1 MGLPR
6 SEPVHGRLWGEPF
19 DRLPRFGRGFASN
32 PVQLWLE
39 AYSVPGL
46 LLGLAMACVVVVV
59 AGVSARPG
67 LWLGAAG
74 LVIVMALG
82 AFMAVAVVQGV
93 GAMRAWVSSRR
104 SRALGLRSVVLLT
117 VSPGMVRRLGIRL
130 PADITNVVELHV
142 HTGLRWRD
150 RGMSPEEA
158 ARRFQG
164 ALWADYDRIVHGL
177 LPASPGTAFMVST
190 WHRVPPWLAA
200 RCEKAGLIVRGPH
213 PRWVVRVG
221 ERHRRRAQRR
231 MFGALLGRPV
241 SDPGRWR
248 TYVVWGGGK
257 AGERP

>member
-6 SEPVHGRLWGEPF
+6 SEPAHGILAGLSLA
-19 DRLPRFGRGFASN
+19 RLPRFGRGFASN
-32 PVQLWLE
+32 PVLLWLE
-39 AYSVPGL
+39 AYSVPDL
-46 LLGLAMACVVVVV
+46 LLGLTMACVVVLV
-59 AGVSARPG
+59 ARVSARPG

-74 LVIVMALG
+74 LVMAMALV
-82 AFMAVAVVQGV
+82 AFMVVAVVQGV

-104 SRALGLRSVVLLT
+104 SQTLGLRSVVLLT
-117 VSPGMVRRLGIRL
+117 VSPRVVRRLGIRL

-142 HTGLRWRD
+142 HTGLRWRG

-158 ARRFQG
+158 ARAFQA
-164 ALWADYDRIVHGL
+164 ALWADYDHIVREL

-190 WHRVPPWLAA
+190 WHKVPPWLAA
-200 RCEKAGLIVRGPH
+200 RCEEAGLMVRGPH

-241 SDPGRWR
+241 NDPGRWR
-248 TYVVWGGGK
+248 TYVAWGGGK